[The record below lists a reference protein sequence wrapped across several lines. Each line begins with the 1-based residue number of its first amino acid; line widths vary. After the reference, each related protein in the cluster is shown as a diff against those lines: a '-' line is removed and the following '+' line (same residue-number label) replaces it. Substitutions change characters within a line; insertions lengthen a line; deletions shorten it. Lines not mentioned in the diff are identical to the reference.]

1 MIGNADMTME
11 ARANRSTIFSQRR
24 PALHRYFAIDGG
36 YGAHLLAALGGYS
49 PYLQAVASPRHANLL
64 IIVAPITQK
73 LVPAIVEIAEALP
86 HPAHV
91 LLLSEPSGEHAG
103 FAGMDIADV
112 ETLFQGVRKL
122 TTTSPADV
130 LHALTDT
137 APWAELALNHV
148 NVPEAETIQLPSRHE
163 QELATELIVL
173 SLGPVQPF
181 TAGPLRLFLICDGEQ
196 VLSVQVNSGYA
207 HRGIA
212 RAMQQA
218 EWQDALPLARSL
230 DPLAPL
236 AGQLAYVQVIEQMQG
251 WQPSP
256 PIVSLREAALAL
268 ERVHNHLWWLV
279 NFMRLLADAQ
289 LSDRAYQLASS
300 FETTMTQLWQQDPST
315 WILPQWQGKV
325 EYDETAMRQ
334 LHQLTDALETF
345 TAALARNRWLMLRT
359 RGIGVFPPAA
369 INESDAPASIPVSN
383 EPGKNDV
390 QGRLLNRLQCAVT
403 DVRNAMTI
411 VSKNEFPP
419 AHAEQWLPPVGE
431 AQVTV
436 EGPRGQLGLHV
447 NSDGSEKPIHV
458 AWQGPSA
465 AWLPLLPQILTDQ
478 KLADAEVIIASLNLA
493 IAEADA

>member
-1 MIGNADMTME
+1 MIGNVNMTTE
-11 ARANRSTIFSQRR
+11 AQANRSTMQFRR
-24 PALHRYFAIDGG
+24 RQTLHRYFAIDGG
-36 YGAHLLAALGGYS
+36 YGTHLLAALSGSS
-49 PYLQAVASPRHANLL
+49 PYLQAVASPRHADLL
-64 IIVAPITQK
+64 IIVAPVTQK
-73 LVPAIVEIAEALP
+73 LVPAIIEIAEALP

-103 FAGMDIADV
+103 FAGMDIANV

-148 NVPEAETIQLPSRHE
+148 NAPEAETIQLPSQQE

-196 VLSVQVNSGYA
+196 VLSVQVESGYA

-218 EWQDALPLARSL
+218 EWQQALPIARSL

-256 PIVSLREAALAL
+256 PMVALREAALAL

-300 FETTMTQLWQQDPST
+300 FEATMAQLWQQNPSI
-315 WILPQWQGKV
+315 WILPQWQDKV
-325 EYDETAMRQ
+325 EYNGTAMTQ
-334 LHQLTDALETF
+334 LSQLANALETF
-345 TAALARNRWLMLRT
+345 TASLARNRWLMLRT

-369 INESDAPASIPVSN
+369 IKESDTPAFLKIK
-383 EPGKNDV
+383 ELDNDV
-390 QGRLLNRLQCAVT
+390 QHRLINRLQCAVT
-403 DVRNAMTI
+403 DVQNAKTI

-419 AHAEQWLPPVGE
+419 AHTEQWLLPVGE

-447 NSDGSEKPIHV
+447 SSDGSEKPVHV

-465 AWLPLLPQILTDQ
+465 AWLPLLPQILTGQ
-478 KLADAEVIIASLNLA
+478 KLADAEIIIASLNLA
-493 IAEADA
+493 MAEADA